1 MVSFQIL
8 TTTADMMMTAKM
20 ASVAMPIS
28 MISGAVGASRAS
40 RHVATVLHKAVP
52 EDLLEDVA
60 LGDDAREADEE
71 VREADGEGRSS
82 HLSGGQAQARD
93 HREADGHL
101 QTGEDDGPG
110 RLDGGGQ
117 RAIGR
122 RTHLFVGTVENERNE
137 DHLGDEGRRGPHE
150 KLGGTG
156 GEAQGEQHAHQ
167 DNRLDRVP
175 LNGGRDGLRDDHHGG
190 GHDQKTAQDID

>member
-1 MVSFQIL
+1 MGSAAIIRENTRGQASRATVSIETSMAYPFNSVRSWESSDLVSFQIL

-71 VREADGEGRSS
+71 VREADGEGRSG
-82 HLSGGQAQARD
+82 HLGGGQAQARD

-101 QTGEDDGPG
+101 P
-110 RLDGGGQ
+110 
-117 RAIGR
+117 
-122 RTHLFVGTVENERNE
+122 
-137 DHLGDEGRRGPHE
+137 
-150 KLGGTG
+150 
-156 GEAQGEQHAHQ
+156 
-167 DNRLDRVP
+167 DR
-175 LNGGRDGLRDDHHGG
+175 
-190 GHDQKTAQDID
+190 

>member
-93 HREADGHL
+93 HREAGGHL
-101 QTGEDDGPG
+101 QTGEDDGPAG
-110 RLDGGGQ
+110 LMEEVSVLS
-117 RAIGR
+117 A
-122 RTHLFVGTVENERNE
+122 
-137 DHLGDEGRRGPHE
+137 
-150 KLGGTG
+150 
-156 GEAQGEQHAHQ
+156 GEPIF
-167 DNRLDRVP
+167 L
-175 LNGGRDGLRDDHHGG
+175 
-190 GHDQKTAQDID
+190 